1 MSPLVVAQDLT
12 RIYKSKR
19 GVFGKPQELRAVGGV
34 SFSIDAGR
42 TLAIVGESGCGKS
55 TLARLITLIEPP
67 DAGTLMLDGAD
78 ALHPPAADRKR
89 LRRAVQLV
97 FQNPYGSLNP
107 RKKIGAILEEPL
119 IVNTKLGK
127 AERRKAALGMM
138 TRVGLSA
145 EHARR
150 YPHMF
155 SGGQRQRIAIARA
168 LMLQP
173 KLVVADEPV
182 SALDVSVQAQVL
194 NLLTDLQ
201 QQFGLAYLFI
211 SHDLAVVR
219 FIAHDVLVMYLG
231 IAVEHGAKDRIFE
244 RPLHPYTQAL
254 LASTPA
260 FGGVRQVRQMVKG
273 EVPSPLDVPKGCVFE
288 TRCPYA
294 TDRCR
299 AERPP
304 LRPVGGRLVPCHYAE
319 QFLAGVPAIGSL
331 EQAAKAV

>member
-1 MSPLVVAQDLT
+1 VIPLVVAKDLV
-12 RIYKSKR
+12 RVYRSK
-19 GVFGKPQELRAVGGV
+19 GGLFGKPQELRAVGGI
-34 SFSIDAGR
+34 SFSVEAGR

-55 TLARLITLIEPP
+55 TLARLITLIEAP
-67 DAGTLMLDGAD
+67 DAGSLAIDGAD
-78 ALHPPAADRKR
+78 ALNPAADVRQQ
-89 LRRAVQLV
+89 LRRTVQLV

-107 RKKIGAILEEPL
+107 RQKIGTILEEPL
-119 IVNTKLGK
+119 IINTDLGN
-127 AERRKAALGMM
+127 AERRQQVLAMM
-138 TRVGLSA
+138 AQVGLGE

-194 NLLTDLQ
+194 NLLIDLQ

-231 IAVEHGAKDRIFE
+231 LAVEHGAKELIFE

-254 LASTPA
+254 LASTPGLGRA
-260 FGGVRQVRQMVKG
+260 RRAQQTVKG
-273 EVPSPLDVPKGCVFE
+273 EVPSPLDVPKGCVFA
-288 TRCPYA
+288 TRCPYV
-294 TDRCR
+294 TDLCR
-299 AERPP
+299 SERPP
-304 LRPVGGRLVPCHYAE
+304 LRPSGGRLVACHYAGE
-319 QFLAGVPAIGSL
+319 LPAPPPTG
-331 EQAAKAV
+331 